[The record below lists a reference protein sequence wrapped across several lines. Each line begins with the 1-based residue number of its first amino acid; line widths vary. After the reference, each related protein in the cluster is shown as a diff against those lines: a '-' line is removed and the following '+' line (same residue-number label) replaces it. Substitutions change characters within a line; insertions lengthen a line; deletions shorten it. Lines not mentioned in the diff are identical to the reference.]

1 VKFWHKAC
9 LCSFLILHKQISKTK
24 QTQKTEMNMLPSTSG
39 TTTTT
44 TTALGGWTVLQL
56 SKIRNNR
63 SVSSSFSLRI
73 SATCDDRP
81 HGPSCIYVGPLQ
93 TATQETLEA
102 LYSQVINF
110 YFTLSLTI
118 SLHKHYL
125 RWLIHLINLLFII
138 C

>member
-1 VKFWHKAC
+1 
-9 LCSFLILHKQISKTK
+9 
-24 QTQKTEMNMLPSTSG
+24 
-39 TTTTT
+39 
-44 TTALGGWTVLQL
+44 LGGWTVLQL

-138 C
+138 CWYCFWFLWLFMMLFALLGSFWFMAVWNDLFELKFFSAYLLSSPG

>member
-1 VKFWHKAC
+1 
-9 LCSFLILHKQISKTK
+9 
-24 QTQKTEMNMLPSTSG
+24 MLASTSNSS
-39 TTTTT
+39 
-44 TTALGGWTVLQL
+44 TALGGWTVLQL

-102 LYSQVINF
+102 LYSQVTSIQPFLLLILCIITYMISACIF
-110 YFTLSLTI
+110 YLSSFL
-118 SLHKHYL
+118 
-125 RWLIHLINLLFII
+125 LIGKGCILQRRTFDS
-138 C
+138 

>member
-1 VKFWHKAC
+1 
-9 LCSFLILHKQISKTK
+9 
-24 QTQKTEMNMLPSTSG
+24 MNMLPSTSG

-118 SLHKHYL
+118 SLHKHHL
-125 RWLIHLINLLFII
+125 KWLIKFNHLINLLFII

>member
-1 VKFWHKAC
+1 MTQSTFVFVH
-9 LCSFLILHKQISKTK
+9 FLSYYYIKYLTETK
-24 QTQKTEMNMLPSTSG
+24 TQKTHMNMLASTSNSG
-39 TTTTT
+39 
-44 TTALGGWTVLQL
+44 TALGGWTVLQV

-102 LYSQVINF
+102 LYSQVTSF
-110 YFTLSLTI
+110 FTFMRLFKVYRLT
-118 SLHKHYL
+118 YL
-125 RWLIHLINLLFII
+125 LT
-138 C
+138 

>member
-1 VKFWHKAC
+1 
-9 LCSFLILHKQISKTK
+9 
-24 QTQKTEMNMLPSTSG
+24 MNMLPSTSG

-56 SKIRNNR
+56 SKIRSNR
-63 SVSSSFSLRI
+63 SVSSSSSFSLRI

-102 LYSQVINF
+102 LYSQARDA
-110 YFTLSLTI
+110 Y
-118 SLHKHYL
+118 Y
-125 RWLIHLINLLFII
+125 RGEPLIVDDMFDRV
-138 C
+138 